1 MTDRQE
7 YRRLYYILKKREQRF
22 SASKEWSDYDKV
34 LKSGLLYDLEA
45 PKDISDEDIPFY
57 REIAE
62 NLYKNKFASIA
73 GLREVRRKS
82 IATLKKHGY
91 NITVSKYNKFA
102 DFMAAAMNTKL
113 IDIYSS
119 EELARAFIN
128 GDAKHKTVQNI
139 IDEIS

>member
-22 SASKEWSDYDKV
+22 SASKEWAKYDKV
-34 LKSGLLYDLEA
+34 LKSGLFDLEA
-45 PKDISDEDIPFY
+45 PKDISDEDLPFY

-73 GLREVRRKS
+73 GLRQIRKKAVAKLRS
-82 IATLKKHGY
+82 HDY
-91 NITVSKYNKFA
+91 NITEAKYNKFA
-102 DFMAAAMNTKL
+102 DFMAAAKNTKL

-119 EELARAFIN
+119 EEITRAFIN

-139 IDEIS
+139 INEII

>member
-22 SASKEWSDYDKV
+22 SASKEWAQYDKV
-34 LKSGLLYDLEA
+34 LKSGLFDLEA
-45 PKDISDEDIPFY
+45 PKDVTEEDAPFY

-73 GLREVRRKS
+73 GLREVRRKNV
-82 IATLKKHGY
+82 ATLKKHGY
-91 NITVSKYNKFA
+91 NIPVSKYNKFA
-102 DFMAAAMNTKL
+102 DFMAAAKNTKL

-139 IDEIS
+139 INEIS